1 MTALSGPS
9 GSGKTTLLSIAGG
22 LIEPTRG
29 TTAYDGHSMWQGT
42 GDPRPEVAFVLQV
55 YGLVPILSARE
66 NVSVALRARGV
77 KPAEA
82 EELAEAA
89 LARFHI
95 ADLGDR
101 QVEELSGGQ
110 MQRVACARGLV
121 VGAAVLLADEP
132 TSELD
137 EGNRGLVL
145 AELRKE
151 AERGSVVVVATHDP
165 AVVEACDRHYVIDEG
180 RLTDHV
186 AAVDLRQFARP
197 EARIIAE
204 AVPPH
209 FDEEPAPA
217 PAVVPDPGAGPEP
230 EPVAAAPRRA
240 VDSDAAFRRPPT
252 DPSGTSGRQRP
263 EQLCMKR
270 TLRGAWSRRGTL
282 LPLLLLTVVVVA
294 GAVTVI
300 GFAESAGTSP
310 RLAVPLLLLGA
321 VAVPAT
327 GRELANARRTEI
339 AIARLRGLQ
348 GGELYTLLAVEPL
361 LVLLLGGVLGILLG
375 GVGAWLASLA
385 WVGASAALPGPTA
398 VVAGLAIVAVGL
410 AAVLL
415 GMAGALREPLSQQVS
430 VAARPRL
437 ASTGAT
443 FASVLILVA
452 AVVAV
457 YRSSVVTSGDPDWVV
472 LAGPALVGLAVGQL
486 VVSLLRLV
494 ARLALGRTAQGA
506 LPGFLAVRRLARVA
520 DAATPVRILVAASVV
535 AALAVTGATDVDD
548 WTDDTARLR
557 AGAPL
562 QVELDTDAV
571 GALRMTRDLDP
582 DGRWLMAAVLV
593 PGQGSVPAR
602 RAFLDTEP
610 VRRGRGRLPR
620 GDRCGRGRRPGGPA
634 LRGQPH
640 DRHRRHRSGHRA
652 RGQRPA
658 VRRGAP
664 PGHGRLHRPART
676 HLGDHDPAPDHPG
689 RGRGQ
694 RHPAAAGLRGRLL
707 DHRAGR
713 GPDPRLGAPLAADR
727 SRLRRGRRS
736 GAGLAN
742 GAEHDARGGAGG
754 AHAGRR
760 GLPRAELQPAPA
772 RVPGR
777 GRGAPVG
784 AGHRL
789 RHLGRSNRP
798 SSTPPEATNDGPTW
812 SPGSRRC
819 RWSRPTACWRTCRWP
834 PPAPR
839 PPCRPRR

>member
-1 MTALSGPS
+1 
-9 GSGKTTLLSIAGG
+9 
-22 LIEPTRG
+22 
-29 TTAYDGHSMWQGT
+29 
-42 GDPRPEVAFVLQV
+42 
-55 YGLVPILSARE
+55 
-66 NVSVALRARGV
+66 
-77 KPAEA
+77 
-82 EELAEAA
+82 
-89 LARFHI
+89 
-95 ADLGDR
+95 
-101 QVEELSGGQ
+101 
-110 MQRVACARGLV
+110 
-121 VGAAVLLADEP
+121 
-132 TSELD
+132 
-137 EGNRGLVL
+137 
-145 AELRKE
+145 
-151 AERGSVVVVATHDP
+151 
-165 AVVEACDRHYVIDEG
+165 
-180 RLTDHV
+180 
-186 AAVDLRQFARP
+186 
-197 EARIIAE
+197 
-204 AVPPH
+204 
-209 FDEEPAPA
+209 
-217 PAVVPDPGAGPEP
+217 
-230 EPVAAAPRRA
+230 
-240 VDSDAAFRRPPT
+240 
-252 DPSGTSGRQRP
+252 
-263 EQLCMKR
+263 MKR

-602 RAFLDTEP
+602 RAFLDTSRYDAVVGDFLAGTAAAGVGARVGRLSGDNPTIATGDTVRATARGVSARRSGEVRPRVTVAYIDQRGHTSEITIPLRITPDGAEVSATQPLRGCAGGCSITGLVVDRTRDSGLPWLLTGLDFGGVDALAPAWRTVPSTTLGVAP
-610 VRRGRGRLPR
+610 VELTPVDEGFLVPSSNQPLRAFPVGGAARLSVLATDSATWDEQPPLVDSTGGDERRADVVARLPALPLVEADGLLADLSLAAAGAPPTVPAAEVMVLARADTPPGLLADLTEAAGHRPHTLAAVDAATAEETGAAQARMYSLMAGFCLLAALLVLAAAVARQRAAWLREVAALRVIGVPTDQLRGSGVVEVLWLATAAVLATVAGAVAAVRLLLAHLALVTVPEHAVPLRTDLDWWPIALAAAAAALVVLVVVGRGRTV
-620 GDRCGRGRRPGGPA
+620 
-634 LRGQPH
+634 Q
-640 DRHRRHRSGHRA
+640 
-652 RGQRPA
+652 
-658 VRRGAP
+658 
-664 PGHGRLHRPART
+664 
-676 HLGDHDPAPDHPG
+676 
-689 RGRGQ
+689 
-694 RHPAAAGLRGRLL
+694 
-707 DHRAGR
+707 
-713 GPDPRLGAPLAADR
+713 ADR
-727 SRLRRGRRS
+727 SRPAILREE
-736 GAGLAN
+736 GAA
-742 GAEHDARGGAGG
+742 
-754 AHAGRR
+754 
-760 GLPRAELQPAPA
+760 
-772 RVPGR
+772 
-777 GRGAPVG
+777 
-784 AGHRL
+784 
-789 RHLGRSNRP
+789 
-798 SSTPPEATNDGPTW
+798 
-812 SPGSRRC
+812 
-819 RWSRPTACWRTCRWP
+819 
-834 PPAPR
+834 
-839 PPCRPRR
+839 